1 MGLRHLSLALAA
13 VSLLLVGCGNSG
25 NQAVGESKETAS
37 VAAKS
42 DEPKKLTG
50 KLEVAAF
57 KGGYGIDFYEQAAKE
72 FAAKNPGLDIEVSGD
87 PRIWEKLRPRF
98 VGGNP
103 PDLTFPG
110 WGMDHWALAEEDQL
124 IDLGPALK
132 EKASEGDK
140 TWGETFDPNVLKLGQ
155 LEGKQY
161 VLPYYV
167 MLYGWWYDPGV
178 FAKHGWTPPKTYKDL
193 LALCAKIKA
202 AGIAPLTF
210 QGKYPY
216 YMIDGMLLPWA
227 YSIGGPDAV
236 KAAQN
241 LEPGAWKSPAMLQAA
256 SQIKEL
262 MDKGY
267 FETGAVALSHTES
280 QSDFLSG
287 KAAMIPCGTWLY
299 SEMEKTMPKGAKMEF
314 FLPPVVDG
322 GKGDPSTLLIGIE
335 PWMVPKAGKNPDA
348 AIAFYKYMTSL
359 SKAKEFVQKKGTL
372 MSIVGSDATTLP
384 EVLKAPSEA
393 FKASKE
399 VWAVQYRQWYPE
411 FDKEIQNGL
420 TSLLNGEATPQQFC
434 DRVEAAAE
442 KTRKDD
448 AIKKH
453 KLS

>member
-1 MGLRHLSLALAA
+1 MVLS
-13 VSLLLVGCGNSG
+13 GCGSG
-25 NQAVGESKETAS
+25 GDKPAEAAKETPAPL
-37 VAAKS
+37 AKAG
-42 DEPKKLTG
+42 EPLKG
-50 KLEVAAF
+50 SLEVAAF
-57 KGGYGIDFYEQAAKE
+57 KGGYGIDFYEQCAKE
-72 FAAKNPGLDIEVSGD
+72 FQAKSPDLKIEVSGD

-124 IDLGPALK
+124 LDLGPALK
-132 EKASEGDK
+132 EKAAEGDK

-167 MLYGWWYDPGV
+167 MLYGWWFDPGV
-178 FAKHGWTPPKTYKDL
+178 FAKHGWTPPKTYKEL
-193 LALCAKIKA
+193 LDLCAKIKA

-227 YSIGGPDAV
+227 YSIGGADAI
-236 KAAQN
+236 KSAQN

-256 SQIKEL
+256 KQIKEL
-262 MDKGY
+262 ADKGF
-267 FETGAVALSHTES
+267 FENGAVALSHTES
-280 QSDFLSG
+280 QSDFLNG

-314 FLPPVVDG
+314 FLPPVVEG

-335 PWMVPKAGKNPDA
+335 PWMVPKAGKNPTA
-348 AIAFYKYMTSL
+348 AIEFFKYMTSI

-372 MSIVGSDATTLP
+372 MSIIGSDETTLP
-384 EVLKAPSEA
+384 EVLKAPAAA
-393 FKASKE
+393 FKGSKE
-399 VWAVQYRQWYPE
+399 LWAVQYRQWYPE
-411 FDKEIQNGL
+411 FNKEIENGL
-420 TSLLNGEATPQQFC
+420 TSMLNGEATPEQFC

-448 AIKKH
+448 SIKKH
-453 KLS
+453 KL